1 MFLGPRK
8 APKPQASQPA
18 TVPAPVGGWNAR
30 DPISAMPPT
39 DAVSMDNWFPSTSDV
54 RTRDGWEQHATGIP
68 DPVLTLMVWNGPTG
82 SKMFGATATEIYDVT
97 AAGAVGA
104 AELSGLT
111 SGQWSWSN
119 FGTGAGNFII
129 ATNGLDGCHKYDG
142 STWTTNAI
150 TGPTTPSDLVTVT
163 NFKQRLYFVEKNT
176 LSAWYLAA
184 GTIAGAATEFDL
196 STIFKYG
203 GALANIAT
211 WSIDSGAGLDDHI
224 VFITTEGEVAIY
236 QGDNP
241 SSATDWALIGVYRI
255 GQPVGRNCWFKY
267 AGDVLIIC
275 RDGVFPLSS
284 ALQSD
289 RVNAAVAVTDK
300 IRNAMRQ
307 AVELYGDN
315 YGWILEFY
323 SGQSMLI
330 LNVPKGDTSDQYV
343 MNTLTGSW
351 CRFTDMPASY
361 WVIFENEPYFAGDT
375 YVGKA
380 LGAVN
385 DNGSNIYCS
394 FLQAYSYFGFDT
406 QIKKVE
412 GVRPTYGLSG
422 NATIEACLSV
432 DYREQVPYQL
442 NSAAIGEAA
451 EWDVSNW
458 DEGLWGGEQIVSG
471 WQLIGGGI
479 GYAFALRM
487 NATVNNAEVKY
498 LASSYLIQQGG
509 IL

>member
-1 MFLGPRK
+1 MYLGPRREAK
-8 APKPQASQPA
+8 RQASQPV

-39 DAVSMDNWFPSTSDV
+39 DAVSMENWFPSTSDV
-54 RTRDGWEQHATGIP
+54 RTRDGWDEHCSGIP
-68 DPVLTLMVWNGPTG
+68 DPTETLMVWNGPTG
-82 SKMFGATATEIYDVT
+82 SSMLAATATEIYDAS

-104 AELSGLT
+104 ALSTGYT
-111 SGQWSWSN
+111 SGVWSWTN
-119 FGTGAGNFII
+119 FGTPAGQFVIF
-129 ATNGLDGCHKYDG
+129 TNGLDGCQKYDG
-142 STWTTNAI
+142 SAVTTNAI
-150 TGPTTPSDLVTVT
+150 TGPTIPEDLVTVT
-163 NFKQRLYFVEKNT
+163 NFKQRLYLVEKNT
-176 LSAWYLAA
+176 LSAWYLPV

-196 STIFKYG
+196 STIFRLG
-203 GALANIAT
+203 GSLVNIAP

-224 VFITTEGEVAIY
+224 VFITDQGEVAIY

-241 SSATDWALIGVYRI
+241 SAATNWALIGVYRI
-255 GQPVGRNCWFKY
+255 GEPVGRNCWFKFG
-267 AGDVLIIC
+267 GDVLIIC
-275 RDGVFPLSS
+275 RDGVYPLSK

-289 RVNAAVAVTDK
+289 RVDPQAAITDK

-315 YGWILEFY
+315 YGWMLEFY
-323 SGQSMLI
+323 ASQSMLI
-330 LNVPKGDTSDQYV
+330 LNVPKGDSSDQYV
-343 MNTLTGSW
+343 MNTLTGAW
-351 CRFTDMPASY
+351 TRFTGMPANY
-361 WVIFENEPYFAGDT
+361 WVIYENQPYFAGPT

-385 DNGSNIYCS
+385 DNGSNIVCS
-394 FLQAYSYFGFDT
+394 FLQAYTYFGLET
-406 QIKKVE
+406 QQKKVE
-412 GVRPTYGLSG
+412 GMRPTYALSG
-422 NATIEACLSV
+422 SATIEACLSV

-442 NSAAIGEAA
+442 NSAAIGTPG
-451 EWDVSNW
+451 EWDVSLW
-458 DEGLWGGEQIVSG
+458 DEALWGGEEIVSG

-487 NATVNNAEVKY
+487 IATVNDAEVKY

>member
-1 MFLGPRK
+1 MFLGPRRQ
-8 APKPQASQPA
+8 PKPQVSQPV

-39 DAVSMDNWFPSTSDV
+39 DAVEMVNWWPSTSDV
-54 RTRDGWEQHATGIP
+54 RTRDGWEQHATGFA
-68 DPVLTLMVWNGPTG
+68 DPVETLMVWNGPTG
-82 SKMFGATATEIYDVT
+82 SVLLAATETDIYD
-97 AAGAVGA
+97 ASSAGAIGA
-104 AELSGLT
+104 ALDTGLT
-111 SGQWSWSN
+111 SGQWSWTN
-119 FGTGAGNFII
+119 FGTTGGQFVI
-129 ATNGLDGCHKYDG
+129 ATNGLDGCFKFDG
-142 STWTTNAI
+142 TTWSTNSV
-150 TGPTTPSDLVTVT
+150 TGPTTPADLVTVT

-176 LSAWYLAA
+176 LSVWYLAA

-196 STIFKYG
+196 SPLFKYG
-203 GALANIAT
+203 GSLANVAT

-224 VFITTEGEVAIY
+224 AFITTEGEVAIY

-289 RVNAAVAVTDK
+289 RVNPAVAVTDK

-315 YGWILEFY
+315 YGWMLEFY
-323 SGQSMLI
+323 ASQSMLI
-330 LNVPKGDTSDQYV
+330 LNVPQGSASDQYV
-343 MNTLTGSW
+343 MNTLTGAW
-351 CRFTDMPASY
+351 TRFTDMPASY
-361 WVIFENEPYFAGDT
+361 WVIYENEPYFAGAT

-380 LGAVN
+380 LSSIN
-385 DNGSNIYCS
+385 DNGSNIFCS
-394 FLQAYSYFGFDT
+394 FLQAYSYFGFET

-412 GVRPTYGLSG
+412 NVRPTYSLSG
-422 NATIEACLSV
+422 NAAIEACLSV
-432 DYREQVPYQL
+432 DYREQVPYQI
-442 NSAAIGEAA
+442 NSAAIGTAGS
-451 EWDVSNW
+451 WDVGLW
-458 DEGLWGGEQIVSG
+458 DEALWGGEQVVSG
-471 WQLIGGGI
+471 WQLIGGGV

-487 NATVNNAEVKY
+487 NATVNDAEVKY
-498 LASSYLIQQGG
+498 LASSYLLQQGG